1 MEWWSIGVGFCTPI
15 FQSDICG
22 QLKNVEKL
30 KILILKPSSLG
41 DVVHALPVLRLLKL
55 HQPHS
60 EIFWWLESSLVPLLA
75 DDPDI
80 AGIFSFQRKSW
91 SASSNWAQ
99 HFDCVRRMRRERFD
113 LAIDL
118 QGLAR
123 SGLFTWLANAETSI
137 GLDNP
142 REGAREGAR
151 LYYDVLTPRCAAG
164 THAVDRYLAVLP
176 QLGVPVHEK
185 FQWLPEHPQIA
196 AQVREKWQS
205 DSARWI
211 ALLPGARWNNKRWPV
226 ENFAEVVRGLS
237 FAQPGM
243 KFVILGG
250 NADCALGKMVASANP
265 ARCLDLTGQTSL
277 LEMLECL
284 RLSELVITN
293 DTGPMHIA
301 AALRKPIVSLFGPTD
316 PTGTG
321 PYGQQEWVLQTR
333 GLSCVPCMK
342 STCAYHEPL
351 ACLRA
356 ITPAMVCEKALQ
368 RLNHSR

>member
-1 MEWWSIGVGFCTPI
+1 M
-15 FQSDICG
+15 
-22 QLKNVEKL
+22 

-55 HQPHS
+55 HLPDS

-75 DDPDI
+75 DDPDLS
-80 AGIFSFQRKSW
+80 GIFSFRRKSW
-91 SASSNWAQ
+91 STLSDWMELLE
-99 HFDCVRRMRRERFD
+99 CVRDMRQERFD

-151 LYYDVLTPRCAAG
+151 LYYDVLTPRCAPG

-176 QLGVPVHEK
+176 QLGVPVHDQ
-185 FQWLPEHPQIA
+185 FQWLPERPEIA
-196 AQVREKWQS
+196 AQVHEKWKP

-211 ALLPGARWNNKRWPV
+211 VLLPGARWNNKRWPM
-226 ENFAEVVRGLS
+226 ENFAGVVQILS
-237 FAQPGM
+237 KSEPDVKFA
-243 KFVILGG
+243 ILGSK
-250 NADCALGKMVASANP
+250 ADGVLGKFISAANP
-265 ARCLDLTGQTSL
+265 ERCLDLTGQTSL
-277 LEMLECL
+277 LEMTEWL

-301 AALRKPIVSLFGPTD
+301 AALRKPIVALFGPTD
-316 PTGTG
+316 PSATG
-321 PYGQQEWVLQTR
+321 PYGQQKQVLR
-333 GLSCVPCMK
+333 SKGLPCIPCMK
-342 STCAYHEPL
+342 SECGYQEPL

-356 ITPAMVCEKALQ
+356 ITPAAVCERARKT
-368 RLNHSR
+368 LNQG